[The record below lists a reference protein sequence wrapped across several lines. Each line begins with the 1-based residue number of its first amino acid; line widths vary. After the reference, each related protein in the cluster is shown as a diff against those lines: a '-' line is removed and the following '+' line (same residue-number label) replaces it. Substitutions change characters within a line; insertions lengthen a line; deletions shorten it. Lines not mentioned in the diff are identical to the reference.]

1 LAVFVFSSTPSSA
14 EYVKGI
20 RFAGSSVACFCS
32 STHSWCS
39 SSSTYSSY
47 STRSL
52 LSHRSSRSH
61 IGRRAVPR
69 LGLHHAAISRGHR
82 EHRLTSSIR
91 VSAFCR
97 QLRSPTDRG
106 QPGRSTKHLVR
117 GRNTREPFRTVEDRG
132 SQRQSTQ
139 HFGRACSRRSEVPT
153 TERRVFS
160 KMYKVASAT
169 TMGEGEP

>member
-1 LAVFVFSSTPSSA
+1 
-14 EYVKGI
+14 VKGI
-20 RFAGSSVACFCS
+20 RFAGSSVACLCS